1 MPVSTAGSHCQ
12 LLGAEKAASGIC
24 TEAGGW
30 RALDSPARDAH
41 SPRDKA
47 GPGVSPCGRPRAALV
62 VEAGAERAQRE
73 CSCFALSSVSLFPS
87 RCPAAGSARGTRT
100 GLSEGRFLH
109 PTSAVG
115 GGCPVP
121 GASGGFG
128 PPRELR
134 GPRDC
139 GAWAGISTFPDS
151 EERDPYP
158 LRVNGTACAPL
169 ARPAGRPAGTGA
181 MRPAASRSPRPGR
194 EWLFPDRPL
203 PSVSSCLTRRNQ
215 QIILGISQ
223 TGEPRVM
230 KKDGE
235 QRGQGRTRCFFT

>member
-1 MPVSTAGSHCQ
+1 MPTPRGTRRVLESAPAVA
-12 LLGAEKAASGIC
+12 LGQPLWS
-24 TEAGGW
+24 
-30 RALDSPARDAH
+30 R
-41 SPRDKA
+41 
-47 GPGVSPCGRPRAALV
+47 
-62 VEAGAERAQRE
+62 RAQRE
-73 CSCFALSSVSLFPS
+73 CSRFAQSSVSQFHS
-87 RCPAAGSARGTRT
+87 RRPAAGSARGTRT

-134 GPRDC
+134 GPQDW

-151 EERDPYP
+151 KERGPNP
-158 LRVNGTACAPL
+158 FRVNGTACAPP
-169 ARPAGRPAGTGA
+169 ARPAGRPAGTGT
-181 MRPAASRSPRPGR
+181 MRPAASQSPRPGC

-235 QRGQGRTRCFFT
+235 QRGQGRTRCFFTLKIIYFMSQSLFLKTTNIQFGLA